1 MEMERRERKQRKE
14 KRKEMD
20 MANNLHRRKKEEVE
34 RIINSG
40 AIRLNTVT
48 VELRRFGL
56 GVFVIVIRE

>member
-34 RIINSG
+34 GIINSG

-56 GVFVIVIRE
+56 GVFVIRDS

>member
-1 MEMERRERKQRKE
+1 MEKRERKERKE

-20 MANNLHRRKKEEVE
+20 MANNLHRRKKEEVG
-34 RIINSG
+34 RGSINSG

-56 GVFVIVIRE
+56 GVFVIRDS